1 MREPACARLGF
12 RSLMYTLLLVHLL
25 HIWAFFPAR
34 DRVRR
39 SYYVAR
45 APRQDCGCTTISPLF
60 VSVCLFVFVSAFIS
74 TAVETRS
81 QSRDC
86 LTAENVCVHR
96 ASG

>member
-45 APRQDCGCTTISPLF
+45 APRQDCGCTISFVSVLF
-60 VSVCLFVFVSAFIS
+60 VSSFIS
-74 TAVETRS
+74 TVVTTRS
-81 QSRDC
+81 QISRP
-86 LTAENVCVHR
+86 V
-96 ASG
+96 